1 LTTPENRL
9 PPPDSPEL
17 TGDVRFIQV
26 RSERQA
32 MDWSLVLTSQDISST
47 LLHRPDEGRW
57 LVAVAPGDYARACEA
72 IRLYQREN
80 RTWEW
85 RQPLPWTGVHFHWGV
100 LFWCVVL
107 LGLHSFDAT
116 HGYSLRSRGILDT
129 QAIRAGEW
137 WRLVTAVSLHA
148 NIAHL
153 VSNLTMGGLFLGLA
167 MARFGP
173 GWALLTALLSG
184 VIGNVLGWLVYPE
197 PHQGLGASGMVM
209 GGLGLVA
216 VQSVAAWGRHPRA
229 LRFLATGVLSGT
241 FLFILLGLDPNTDVI
256 AHAGGYAG
264 GLMFGI
270 LLARLPQPST
280 ENPAVNVLCELILT
294 LLVIIAWGLALR

>member
-1 LTTPENRL
+1 
-9 PPPDSPEL
+9 
-17 TGDVRFIQV
+17 
-26 RSERQA
+26 
-32 MDWSLVLTSQDISST
+32 MDWSLVLTSQDIGST
-47 LLHRPDEGRW
+47 LLHRPEEGRW
-57 LVAVAPGDYARACEA
+57 LLAVAPGDYARAREA

-100 LFWCVVL
+100 LFWCLVL
-107 LGLHSFDAT
+107 LGLHSYDAT
-116 HGYSLRSRGILDT
+116 HGYSLRSRGVLDT

-153 VSNLTMGGLFLGLA
+153 VSNLTMGTLFLGLA

-173 GWALLTALLSG
+173 GWTLLTALLSG

-216 VQSVAAWGRHPRA
+216 VQSIAAWGRHPRP

-264 GLMFGI
+264 GLIFGI
-270 LLARLPQPST
+270 LLAQLPQPT
-280 ENPAVNVLCELILT
+280 IEHPAVNLLCELLLA
-294 LLVIIAWGLALR
+294 LLVILAWGLALR